1 MEGENKPF
9 WASAGLYLGRPTWN
23 ELNKVLGDGGRVVG
37 LEGDRW
43 REVEFLGTKGW
54 LGLKQMPTTNTDPET
69 RDGGVW
75 HVEVLMPDADY
86 ARAMADVLR
95 ARMAR
100 DEFDIVGRMA
110 EFRKAKEASHG

>member
-1 MEGENKPF
+1 MSDGKKPF
-9 WASAGLYLGRPTWN
+9 WASAGLYVGRPTWS
-23 ELNKVLGDGGRVVG
+23 ELNKVLGDGGRVIG

-43 REVEFLGTKGW
+43 REVEFLGMKGW
-54 LGLKQMPTTNTDPET
+54 LGLKQMPTTSADPEA

-75 HVEVLMPDADY
+75 HVEVMMSDADY
-86 ARAMADVLR
+86 ARAMADALR

-110 EFRKAKEASHG
+110 EMRQAKEASNG